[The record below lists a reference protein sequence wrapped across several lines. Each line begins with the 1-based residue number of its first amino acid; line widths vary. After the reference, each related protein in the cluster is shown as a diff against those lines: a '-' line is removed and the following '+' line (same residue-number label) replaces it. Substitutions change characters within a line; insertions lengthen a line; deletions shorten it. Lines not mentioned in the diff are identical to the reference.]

1 MSTNNAV
8 RNKEHFTV
16 LRDSSTYI
24 IPIKIECGEKTCAS
38 EPGKFCNMLT
48 LSMTGGG
55 TCHLFGRVFEERGC
69 IARHK
74 KCIES
79 ANKNLTNV

>member
-1 MSTNNAV
+1 MNYT
-8 RNKEHFTV
+8 
-16 LRDSSTYI
+16 

-48 LSMTGGG
+48 LNVHGGG
-55 TCHLFGRVFEERGC
+55 DCHLFGRVFDEYGWVM
-69 IARHK
+69 RHK